1 MRLTTFLSVVPEA
14 QPMSTKSL
22 SSPLILEPGAGV
34 GAEWGLAQ
42 TPPIGLGVGEV
53 GESPITTATTPGL
66 ATNSIQKK

>member
-1 MRLTTFLSVVPEA
+1 MIIKVRLTTFLSVVPEA
-14 QPMSTKSL
+14 QPMSSTKSL

-53 GESPITTATTPGL
+53 VESPITTATTPGR
-66 ATNSIQKK
+66 